1 MPFFN
6 GKFLIVVVTTIQS
19 ENNNFIDLL
28 TAVVA
33 VDHDKCL
40 VFWLCY
46 NDDHVCVVKE
56 TNIFLIGDYYTYYY
70 FISAIIF

>member
-1 MPFFN
+1 MNVSKPLFHCSFACVFCLHFDLTRKTLFTFFN
-6 GKFLIVVVTTIQS
+6 GKFLNVVIIFFFR

-40 VFWLCY
+40 VFWL
-46 NDDHVCVVKE
+46 
-56 TNIFLIGDYYTYYY
+56 
-70 FISAIIF
+70 

>member
-1 MPFFN
+1 MNVSKTVVSPTAVLLVFCLHFDLTKKTLFTFFN
-6 GKFLIVVVTTIQS
+6 GKFLIVVVTIWS

-40 VFWLCY
+40 VFWL
-46 NDDHVCVVKE
+46 
-56 TNIFLIGDYYTYYY
+56 
-70 FISAIIF
+70 

>member
-1 MPFFN
+1 MFQKPLFHPLPFCSCFVYILIWRKKTLFTFFN
-6 GKFLIVVVTTIQS
+6 GKFLIVVIWS

-40 VFWLCY
+40 VFWL
-46 NDDHVCVVKE
+46 
-56 TNIFLIGDYYTYYY
+56 
-70 FISAIIF
+70 